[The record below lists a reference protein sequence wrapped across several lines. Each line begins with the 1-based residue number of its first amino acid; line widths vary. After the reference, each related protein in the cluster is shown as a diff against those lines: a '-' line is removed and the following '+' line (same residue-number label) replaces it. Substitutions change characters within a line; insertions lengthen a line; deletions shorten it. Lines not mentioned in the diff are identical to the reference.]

1 MIWPKSRYVAIA
13 ILAVVGIVVALQ
25 VWSHR
30 DEKASE
36 KIGAGKQIVAEQ
48 TPIYQ
53 KAETLFVH
61 DTVRLSRLVVQHDT
75 ILKEMRI
82 TDTVWVKNYIAS
94 SEATIKACTETVGD
108 CTAAKAALQRI
119 NEGLR
124 LELEGERAKQ
134 PGRIRSLL
142 GHVRDVGIGYG
153 ACRVEGAF
161 RR

>member
-1 MIWPKSRYVAIA
+1 VSTC
-13 ILAVVGIVVALQ
+13 
-25 VWSHR
+25 
-30 DEKASE
+30 
-36 KIGAGKQIVAEQ
+36 GAAAGTRRATREDRRRQGDRREQ

-61 DTVRLSRLVVQHDT
+61 DTVRLTRELVRHDT

-82 TDTVWVKNYIAS
+82 QDTVWVKEYIAS

-108 CTAAKAALQRI
+108 CAAAKAALQKI

-124 LELEGERAKQ
+124 LELEGERARR
-134 PGRIRSLL
+134 PGRIRSLF

-153 ACRVEGAF
+153 ACRVQDAASH
-161 RR
+161 